1 MTCPVCG
8 GQTKVTESRRYT
20 DTIRRRRECLN
31 CHHRFTTKEIE
42 VDVLERL
49 ERKQKKPV

>member
-8 GQTKVTESRRYT
+8 GQTRITDSRAQP
-20 DTIRRRRECLN
+20 DVVRRRRECLE
-31 CHHRFTTKEIE
+31 CGYRFTTKELE

-49 ERKQKKPV
+49 TDRKSTN